1 MSHTLDLI
9 VQIMLETLQF
19 FLNVWHWI
27 ALGFLAAGL
36 IREFA
41 PKNALVK
48 KLGGNDIGS
57 LLKASILGVFADFL
71 PHSSLQ
77 LAVSLF
83 DLGAS
88 RASVITFMV
97 STPWLCIVESLI
109 LISFTGTELFL
120 FIVVMTMVV
129 AILGGLMIG
138 QLEKKKII
146 ESERHSLSKSMFHT
160 REPLRS
166 TTFRDRILSALHYSY
181 TFLKLAGKWLVIGFL
196 GAGIAKVLIPMET
209 ITRLLGYSLYSIPL
223 ALGIA
228 TIMEITLEASIPII
242 CSLYTLG
249 ASPGVVFTL
258 LMAGIVTDVTEMGTI
273 ATVLGRK
280 TAIASILIFSC
291 LTIIFGYLINVFL

>member
-1 MSHTLDLI
+1 MLELI
-9 VQIMLETLQF
+9 VQIILETLFF
-19 FLNVWHWI
+19 FLKVWHWI
-27 ALGFLAAGL
+27 ALGFLAAGF
-36 IREFA
+36 IREFV
-41 PKNALVK
+41 PKNPLIK
-48 KLGGNDIGS
+48 MLGGSDIGS
-57 LLKASILGVFADFL
+57 LLKASVLGVLADFL

-129 AILGGLMIG
+129 AVLGGLMIG
-138 QLEKKKII
+138 QLEKRKII
-146 ESERHSLSKSMFHT
+146 ESERPLLSKPT
-160 REPLRS
+160 LNPEKPLRS
-166 TTFRDRILSALHYSY
+166 KTFRDRIFSALHHSY
-181 TFLKLAGKWLVIGFL
+181 TFLKLAGKWLAAGFL
-196 GAGIAKVLIPMET
+196 GAGIAKALIPMEA

-223 ALGIA
+223 ALAIA

-249 ASPGVVFTL
+249 ASPGVIFTL
-258 LMAGIVTDVTEMGTI
+258 LMAGIITDVTELGTI
-273 ATVLGRK
+273 STVLGRK
-280 TAIASILIFSC
+280 TAIASVLIFSF
-291 LTIIFGYLINVFL
+291 LTLIFGYLINIFL